1 MADLAN
7 RVALVTGGS
16 SGIGRAVAMR
26 LARGGAAV
34 VAFSDR
40 RADLDALAAD
50 SVVAGSQLAVVE
62 GDVTRSGDLGAAV
75 QLAEDRFGGLD
86 VLVNAAGVF
95 LNGSVDEITDEG
107 WARVLSVNLTG
118 AFAAAR
124 AAIPAMRRRG
134 GGAVVNI
141 VSSSAYA
148 VRPRMAAYAASK
160 GGLLALTRAMAIDHA
175 RENIRVN
182 AVCPGPVDTP
192 MLRRAWESFGPDFDV
207 NAQLRRIGGAM
218 PIGRIGEA
226 VEVAEVVAFLASDR
240 ASLITGADVKA
251 DGGMLSLAAVP
262 PPSTEPADHP
272 REEAA

>member
-1 MADLAN
+1 MADLAD

-16 SGIGRAVAMR
+16 SGIGRAVAVR
-26 LARGGAAV
+26 LAGDGAAV
-34 VAFSDR
+34 VAFSDH

-50 SVVAGSQLAVVE
+50 RDVAGSQLAIVA
-62 GDVTRSGDLGAAV
+62 GDVTRPGDLAAAV

-226 VEVAEVVAFLASDR
+226 DEVAEVVAFLASDR
-240 ASLITGADVKA
+240 ASLITGADIKA